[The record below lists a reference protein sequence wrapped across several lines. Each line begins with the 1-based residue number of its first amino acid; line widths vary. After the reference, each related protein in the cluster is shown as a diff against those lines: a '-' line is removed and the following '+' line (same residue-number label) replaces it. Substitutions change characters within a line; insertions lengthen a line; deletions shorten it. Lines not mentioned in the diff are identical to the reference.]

1 MKSIG
6 LVVACVVI
14 AITSPA
20 RAETSDL
27 VIADLGLH
35 VVGVGLEHRASS
47 HTAVSASVDLY
58 APWTQMGNDDKG
70 GTDVLGAILRV
81 RPVFYLQGDAKGL
94 WVSPFVQGGLG
105 WGLVDGERHRGTVYA
120 IGAAI
125 GYAWMVGP
133 VLLSAGIGAQYHH
146 ASFDVPGRDTPSFGG
161 VWPHVD
167 LVAGYTL

>member
-1 MKSIG
+1 VTRTLLSI
-6 LVVACVVI
+6 AVVI
-14 AITSPA
+14 SLMPTAA
-20 RAETSDL
+20 LAETSDL

-35 VVGVGLEHRASS
+35 VVGVGLEHRATS
-47 HTAVSASVDLY
+47 HTAVSASIDLY
-58 APWTQMGNDDKG
+58 APWTQMGNDDRG
-70 GTDVLGAILRV
+70 ANDVLGAVLRV
-81 RPVFYLQGDAKGL
+81 RPVFYVQGGGAGL

-133 VLLSAGIGAQYHH
+133 VMLSAGVGAQYHH
-146 ASFDVPGRDTPSFGG
+146 ASFDVPGKDTPSFAG